1 MPHGFPLFPGPMAL
15 SAAAPPG
22 ALPVSRPS
30 TSNRGFRARPF
41 APRAM
46 ASTIA
51 WPLWIALAAGLAT
64 APGALA
70 APTHTVPD
78 TMTQRALACT
88 QCHGPQGRA
97 SAEGYVPRLAGKPA
111 GYLTAQ
117 LRHFRDG
124 RRPHGAMARLLQ
136 GLPDAYLAEFG
147 THFAAQRVPVPTP
160 PAGPTPDAGTTERAT
175 ALVRQGRPG
184 VPACAAC
191 HGDRLTGVAP
201 SVPGLLGLPR
211 DYLVAQLGGWR
222 EGVRRADA
230 PDCMAQVARAL
241 APDEVTALADWL
253 AAQPVPDG
261 GLPDESP
268 RRPWPLA
275 CGGVSGEVAR

>member
-1 MPHGFPLFPGPMAL
+1 MPHGFPIFPGPMAL
-15 SAAAPPG
+15 SVAA
-22 ALPVSRPS
+22 RPS
-30 TSNRGFRARPF
+30 ACAPRPLCRTSNTGARTRQV
-41 APRAM
+41 APRA
-46 ASTIA
+46 
-51 WPLWIALAAGLAT
+51 LALALTLAMAAGLVPVAD
-64 APGALA
+64 ARA
-70 APTHTVPD
+70 APAHAVPD

-111 GYLTAQ
+111 GYLSSQ

-147 THFAAQRVPVPTP
+147 AHFAAQRVPVPTR
-160 PAGPTPDAGTTERAT
+160 PAGPTPDAATTERAT

-241 APDEVTALADWL
+241 APEEVTALADWL

-261 GLPDESP
+261 GLPDEGP

-275 CGGVSGEVAR
+275 CGGVAGEVAR

>member
-1 MPHGFPLFPGPMAL
+1 MASIFPGDTVRQGAAQL
-15 SAAAPPG
+15 SARARE
-22 ALPVSRPS
+22 SRPLQA
-30 TSNRGFRARPF
+30 RRAT
-41 APRAM
+41 RAGAVM
-46 ASTIA
+46 
-51 WPLWIALAAGLAT
+51 PLALVLAAGLAT
-64 APGALA
+64 GLAPAPDARA

-78 TMTQRALACT
+78 TMDQRALACT
-88 QCHGPQGRA
+88 RCHGPQGGA

-124 RRPHGAMARLLQ
+124 RRPHGAMARLLH
-136 GLPDAYLAEFG
+136 GLPDDYLAEFG
-147 THFAAQRVPVPTP
+147 THFAAQRVPVPTT
-160 PAGPTPDAGTTERAT
+160 PAGPRPDAATAERAI

-222 EGVRRADA
+222 QGVRRADA
-230 PDCMAQVARAL
+230 PDCMAKVARAL
-241 APDEVTALADWL
+241 TPGEVTALADWL

-261 GLPDESP
+261 GRAEDGP

-275 CGGVSGEVAR
+275 CGGVAGEVAR

>member
-1 MPHGFPLFPGPMAL
+1 LHAMLLARLQAGAATRTRRAGPRGVAL
-15 SAAAPPG
+15 GAVLALGLAQAVQARAAPD
-22 ALPVSRPS
+22 
-30 TSNRGFRARPF
+30 
-41 APRAM
+41 
-46 ASTIA
+46 
-51 WPLWIALAAGLAT
+51 
-64 APGALA
+64 
-70 APTHTVPD
+70 HTVPD
-78 TMTQRALACT
+78 TMSQRALACT

-111 GYLTAQ
+111 DYLTAQ

-124 RRPHGAMARLLQ
+124 RRPHGAMARLLH
-136 GLPDAYLAEFG
+136 GLPDEYLAEFG
-147 THFAAQRVPVPTP
+147 AYFAAQRVPMPAT
-160 PAGPTPDAGTTERAT
+160 PAGPMPGAASVERAT
-175 ALVRQGRPG
+175 TLVRHGRPG

-201 SVPGLLGLPR
+201 AVPGLLGLPR

-241 APDEVTALADWL
+241 APEEVTALADWL
-253 AAQPVPDG
+253 AAQPVPGD
-261 GLPDESP
+261 GLPDDGP

-275 CGGVSGEVAR
+275 CGGVPGEVAR